1 MCQGVGLFFWGVDGG
16 DGRAE
21 RVRLTGDAKKDA
33 PRRLGCRRVGP
44 GEEFSWRRG
53 VTARELA
60 RGWTRGRIGGRAVF
74 PRAGARANAREM
86 VGGSARARQIRSS
99 DTFEG
104 ASPDDVF
111 AGAWLGVV
119 NAVGKAE
126 AFRGVGGARHVA
138 SARADPRGD
147 GRARSGKIR
156 GGFSRRRTCGR
167 AHPATRR

>member
-1 MCQGVGLFFWGVDGG
+1 MCQGVGLFWGVDGG

-74 PRAGARANAREM
+74 PRASRASERARNGRRFRARA
-86 VGGSARARQIRSS
+86 S
-99 DTFEG
+99 
-104 ASPDDVF
+104 
-111 AGAWLGVV
+111 
-119 NAVGKAE
+119 
-126 AFRGVGGARHVA
+126 
-138 SARADPRGD
+138 DPREP
-147 GRARSGKIR
+147 R
-156 GGFSRRRTCGR
+156 
-167 AHPATRR
+167 